1 MSVKIV
7 MGEEKLVFSPPI
19 NEETKKWGV
28 YAIPRMWRNI
38 DGRLIIRFNGEI
50 DCGDTDNM
58 QVVPNLYYA
67 SDDNGDTWYFVED
80 GESEFDIGILNGID
94 NPYIETE
101 ESIIAFREKKNLN
114 AIEGVKAQKE
124 FLYPTKEAIM
134 KSYRYGDIPDTSK
147 GFEILKYA
155 NKDSEPK
162 IYPVKIDFPEREILV
177 NTKGNTEAGFVDVE
191 ERMKQCIFKN
201 PYFGSVIKLAD
212 GSLGAY
218 AYGQHPDV
226 SDHYCGVAYLLASED
241 GGHTWKKRGIIAK
254 SVDLPYGYTGDGQE
268 ASIDMTPNG
277 IIICAMRM
285 DLCTDVE
292 PFGTAVC
299 ISEDN
304 GYTWSKPEI
313 ISDESVT
320 PHVVALDNG
329 VVVVVYGRPGVH
341 FKISEDNGKT
351 WSGPYSIIGKTLKEC
366 RAEGL
371 KDFDAKFG
379 NSISYS
385 NTFVDKISED
395 TFIVLYNNLKYV
407 DDDGLCHKAAFVRKI
422 KIKKNNS

>member
-1 MSVKIV
+1 
-7 MGEEKLVFSPPI
+7 
-19 NEETKKWGV
+19 
-28 YAIPRMWRNI
+28 
-38 DGRLIIRFNGEI
+38 
-50 DCGDTDNM
+50 
-58 QVVPNLYYA
+58 
-67 SDDNGDTWYFVED
+67 
-80 GESEFDIGILNGID
+80 
-94 NPYIETE
+94 
-101 ESIIAFREKKNLN
+101 
-114 AIEGVKAQKE
+114 
-124 FLYPTKEAIM
+124 
-134 KSYRYGDIPDTSK
+134 
-147 GFEILKYA
+147 
-155 NKDSEPK
+155 
-162 IYPVKIDFPEREILV
+162 
-177 NTKGNTEAGFVDVE
+177 
-191 ERMKQCIFKN
+191 
-201 PYFGSVIKLAD
+201 
-212 GSLGAY
+212 
-218 AYGQHPDV
+218 
-226 SDHYCGVAYLLASED
+226 
-241 GGHTWKKRGIIAK
+241 
-254 SVDLPYGYTGDGQE
+254 
-268 ASIDMTPNG
+268 
-277 IIICAMRM
+277 M

-371 KDFDAKFG
+371 EDFDAKFR

-407 DDDGLCHKAAFVRKI
+407 DDDGLCHKAAFVRRI